1 MNTEQAERPQQ
12 ERDNMERSMSDE
24 ARELSLYAENDYG
37 CYRAHILPMLVAC
50 QKHYDKG
57 QGDYERM
64 LKGFQ
69 RVLAPVARQYI
80 LEHGSMTDRW
90 SSVFPVSVRREV
102 AEHFAEYFLAEY
114 RLGNRWEVAR

>member
-1 MNTEQAERPQQ
+1 
-12 ERDNMERSMSDE
+12 MSHE
-24 ARELSLYAENDYG
+24 AVELSLYAENDYG
-37 CYRAHILPMLVAC
+37 CFRAYILPMLVAC
-50 QKHYDKG
+50 QTHYDKG

-90 SSVFPVSVRREV
+90 ADVFPVSVRREV
-102 AEHFAEYFLAEY
+102 AERFAEYFLDEY